1 MVVKDL
7 DLIKNIELLFEGQ
20 LIVWGA
26 GRWGQEILSLLE
38 DAEVP
43 VAYVCDKNARQE
55 LDGHQMIAPEQLKE
69 IEPKE
74 SYNLIIGS
82 LVYADE
88 MLSWM
93 EREGIDFRNVFSVG
107 GILHSIALN
116 LDSIH
121 FKPAFCRQFR
131 KQQASD
137 WEKWDALGF
146 SNMTMRMFLLFHIYQ
161 SPGVIVYQPGKV
173 GSNTVYAGLE
183 RYEVPCLHL
192 HTLKYF
198 GNNQFLIE
206 DYLRNS
212 SSKIKIITLV
222 REPIARDIA
231 FYFEWLSHK
240 FIRSE
245 LVKKDIVTGV
255 EEFLEREE
263 DSPYTE
269 EFAWFDNEIKE
280 LTGIDIFQHSF
291 DRERGFG
298 IIREGK
304 WEILV
309 LKLEKLNGLA
319 EIIGEF
325 VGVPGLR
332 LENVN
337 VGTEKLYRFT
347 YSEAKKRLKI
357 SDKMLKK
364 YYSANERLGHFYSD
378 KEIEDFM
385 RKYGN

>member
-1 MVVKDL
+1 MIVRDL

-26 GRWGQEILSLLE
+26 GHWGQEMLNLLE
-38 DAEVP
+38 EAEIP
-43 VAYVCDKNARQE
+43 VAYVCDKNPKQE
-55 LDGHQMIAPEQLKE
+55 LDGYQMIVPEQLKE

-74 SYNLIIGS
+74 SYNIIVGS
-82 LVYADE
+82 LAYADE
-88 MLSWM
+88 MLKWL
-93 EREGIDFRNVFSVG
+93 EQEEIYFRNIFSAG
-107 GILHSIALN
+107 GIFHAIALN
-116 LDSIH
+116 LDSRH
-121 FKPAFCRQFR
+121 FNPVFCRQFR
-131 KQQASD
+131 KQQVSD
-137 WEKWDALGF
+137 WEKWDTLGF
-146 SNMTMRMFLLFHIYQ
+146 ANMTMRMLLLFHIYQ

-183 RYEVPCLHL
+183 KYEVPCLHL
-192 HTLKYF
+192 HTMKYF
-198 GNNQFLIE
+198 GNNQFLIK

-212 SSKIKIITLV
+212 GSKIKIITLV

-231 FYFEWLSHK
+231 FYFEWMSHR

-245 LVKKDIVTGV
+245 LVKKDIVKGL

-269 EFAWFDNEIKE
+269 EFAWFDDEIKE

-304 WEILV
+304 WEILII
-309 LKLEKLNGLA
+309 KLEKLNEVA

-332 LENVN
+332 LESMN
-337 VGTEKLYRFT
+337 VGTEKLYRYT
-347 YSEAKKRLKI
+347 YAEAKKRLVI
-357 SDKMLKK
+357 SERMLKK
-364 YYSANERLGHFYSD
+364 YYYDNTRLSHFYTD
-378 KEIEDFM
+378 NEIENFK
-385 RKYGN
+385 RKYRD